1 MRESC
6 SKEQIKI
13 ASLSKNSGVRTR
25 LIAKFLSAT
34 ERSAL
39 VEKTSENFW
48 NSLKESEKNYSLERL
63 KVKWRQKKK
72 KKTEQFDLCE
82 KAVARKQIKIAPSS
96 KDRKQLLRE
105 KLPTS
110 DDKFPIKKIFNARTY
125 YFSNVPELSLDV
137 RMQRCLT
144 CSDVTI

>member
-6 SKEQIKI
+6 SKEQIKS

-25 LIAKFLSAT
+25 LIAKFLST

-39 VEKTSENFW
+39 VEKTSEYFW

-72 KKTEQFDLCE
+72 KKNGTVWFMRESCGKEADQNCPFIQRPQ
-82 KAVARKQIKIAPSS
+82 KAFEGEITNKWRQISN
-96 KDRKQLLRE
+96 
-105 KLPTS
+105 
-110 DDKFPIKKIFNARTY
+110 KKNF
-125 YFSNVPELSLDV
+125 
-137 RMQRCLT
+137 
-144 CSDVTI
+144 